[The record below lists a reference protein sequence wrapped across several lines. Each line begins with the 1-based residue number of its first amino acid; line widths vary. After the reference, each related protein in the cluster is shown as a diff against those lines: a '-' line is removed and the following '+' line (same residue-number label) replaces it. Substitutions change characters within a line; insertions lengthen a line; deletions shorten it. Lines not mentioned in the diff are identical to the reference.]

1 MTRSAADDIKLVE
14 SWGYTR
20 REALEMV
27 TRRAVFEAR
36 LVADEARST
45 PDRVALERQLI
56 YLDEL
61 RSICLAATHHTHA
74 AG

>member
-1 MTRSAADDIKLVE
+1 MTRSAADDIKMVE
-14 SWGYTR
+14 GWGYTHG
-20 REALEMV
+20 EALAMV

-36 LVADEARST
+36 LVAEEARCK
-45 PDRVALERQLI
+45 PDRVTLERHLR

-61 RSICLAATHHTHA
+61 RAICLAATRRA

>member
-1 MTRSAADDIKLVE
+1 MTRSAADDIKMVE
-14 SWGYTR
+14 GWGYTR
-20 REALEMV
+20 SEALEMV

-36 LVADEARST
+36 LVADTARHR
-45 PDRVALERQLI
+45 PDRDKLEGHLR

-61 RSICLAATHHTHA
+61 RAICLASTRHTHA